1 VVVLIL
7 IDTRL
12 IARVIPMFLGG
23 LVETIKI
30 SVLGGIISLIIGTIL
45 GILLTTNS
53 KIAKIIIGIYTGFIR
68 STPLLVQ
75 LYFIHFG
82 LPIIGIKLQSFQSAV
97 IALSINCA
105 AYITEIVRGGLNS
118 VDKGQHEAA
127 KALGLSWFQTMKI
140 IVLPQAFQ
148 VALPPLISQ
157 FSYLIKDTSLAA
169 VVIVPEITYISR
181 KVASQTYRP
190 IESFGIPTLIYLMI
204 FVLLRL
210 LSNFVS
216 TKGQKMVR
224 G

>member
-1 VVVLIL
+1 
-7 IDTRL
+7 
-12 IARVIPMFLGG
+12 
-23 LVETIKI
+23 
-30 SVLGGIISLIIGTIL
+30 
-45 GILLTTNS
+45 
-53 KIAKIIIGIYTGFIR
+53 
-68 STPLLVQ
+68 
-75 LYFIHFG
+75 
-82 LPIIGIKLQSFQSAV
+82 
-97 IALSINCA
+97 
-105 AYITEIVRGGLNS
+105 
-118 VDKGQHEAA
+118 
-127 KALGLSWFQTMKI
+127 MKI

-190 IESFGIPTLIYLMI
+190 IESFGIPTLIYFLI

-216 TKGQKMVR
+216 AKGRKMVR

>member
-1 VVVLIL
+1 MFINGLIETL
-7 IDTRL
+7 KLASIGGL
-12 IARVIPMFLGG
+12 IAL
-23 LVETIKI
+23 
-30 SVLGGIISLIIGTIL
+30 VLGTIF
-45 GILLTTNS
+45 GVLLTTNS
-53 KIAKIIIGIYTGFIR
+53 KIARILIGIYTGFIR

-105 AYITEIVRGGLNS
+105 AYITEIIRGGLLS
-118 VDKGQHEAA
+118 IDKGQHEAS
-127 KALGLSWFQTMKI
+127 KALGFTWFQTMKL
-140 IVLPQAFQ
+140 IVMPQTFQ
-148 VALPPLISQ
+148 IVLPPLISQ

-204 FVLLRL
+204 FILLRL
-210 LSNFVS
+210 LSNFIS
-216 TKGQKMVR
+216 LKEKKMAR

>member
-1 VVVLIL
+1 M
-7 IDTRL
+7 
-12 IARVIPMFLGG
+12 PMFLSG

-30 SVLGGIISLIIGTIL
+30 SVLGGIISLIIGTLL
-45 GILLTTNS
+45 GILLTINN
-53 KIAKIIIGIYTGFIR
+53 KVVKIIIGVYTGFIR

-105 AYITEIVRGGLNS
+105 AYITEIIRGGLNS

-181 KVASQTYRP
+181 KVAYQTYRP
-190 IESFGIPTLIYLMI
+190 MESFGIPTLIYFMI